1 MSEVIRADLACF
13 ALCLT
18 LAGWSTWFFMSI
30 FTAGLTSN
38 SADALRYCRDA
49 FNYRDLQKDAFDE
62 NTSSDIKKTRR
73 WQLDVRPHVGEPPR
87 VLSTDIRHAACC
99 LT

>member
-1 MSEVIRADLACF
+1 MVLHVHFHSRAHIKLDRCIAILQ
-13 ALCLT
+13 
-18 LAGWSTWFFMSI
+18 
-30 FTAGLTSN
+30 
-38 SADALRYCRDA
+38 DAS
-49 FNYRDLQKDAFDE
+49 NYRDLQKDAFDE

-73 WQLDVRPHVGEPPR
+73 WQLDVLPHVGEPPR